1 MILSRAAIS
10 ALISAS
16 ICFTA
21 VEAQDHGSASEQK
34 QTMQGGGRDDQTPV
48 GKQSSEINAT
58 KRAGEQSGE
67 AQNFKIKR
75 RYFRSCSC
83 LHKQKSKGPVYLY
96 DEISQEQAEKS
107 ATYFIGYFKDGKLSR
122 YEKNLRRRE
131 SFFERGYKAVANE
144 IAN

>member
-1 MILSRAAIS
+1 MVLIRAVKAAIS

-21 VEAQDHGSASEQK
+21 VETQDHGAASEQK
-34 QTMQGGGRDDQTPV
+34 QTAQGGGRDDQTPAD
-48 GKQSSEINAT
+48 KQSSEINAT
-58 KRAGEQSGE
+58 KRADEQGDE

-83 LHKQKSKGPVYLY
+83 LHKQKSKEPVYLY

-107 ATYFIGYFKDGKLSR
+107 ASYFIGYFKEGKLSR
-122 YEKNLRRRE
+122 YEKIYE
-131 SFFERGYKAVANE
+131 GERAFSSEDIKRSE
-144 IAN
+144 

>member
-1 MILSRAAIS
+1 MVLIRATRAAIS

-21 VEAQDHGSASEQK
+21 VEAQDHAAPSGQK
-34 QTMQGGGRDDQTPV
+34 QTMQGGGRDDQTPI
-48 GKQSSEINAT
+48 GKQSSEISAT
-58 KRAGEQSGE
+58 KRADEQSGE
-67 AQNFKIKR
+67 AQNFKIKK

-107 ATYFIGYFKDGKLSR
+107 ASYFIGYFKEGKLSR
-122 YEKNLRRRE
+122 YEKIYE
-131 SFFERGYKAVANE
+131 GERAFSSEDIKR
-144 IAN
+144 

>member
-1 MILSRAAIS
+1 MVLIRAARAAIS

-16 ICFTA
+16 ICFGA
-21 VEAQDHGSASEQK
+21 VEAQDHGAASEQK
-34 QTMQGGGRDDQTPV
+34 QTMQG
-48 GKQSSEINAT
+48 
-58 KRAGEQSGE
+58 GE

-83 LHKQKSKGPVYLY
+83 LHKQKSKGPARLY

-122 YEKNLRRRE
+122 YEKIYE
-131 SFFERGYKAVANE
+131 GERAFSSEDIKR
-144 IAN
+144 